1 MSSTGVSRL
10 FPLLLMAAFFW
21 APAPRPDAQE
31 SAAAGDL
38 RPVAAVTSVWT
49 SPEAEPFAAPLAS
62 ALLRELAAAG
72 FKTEAHSGA
81 LNGTDSD
88 SALAA
93 GLSSSAKARWAA
105 VARCEMDGRRLVWRA
120 SVFDALDGALV
131 ASDSQ
136 GAFPGLSALPL
147 LDQSASA
154 AARDAWSQRNRTI
167 PGEPLE
173 YRLRFVSADE
183 GALVRFGT
191 GEGSRDAGVIED
203 GSLLAPF
210 TAFRSGE
217 PVVVSWEKDGHWPR
231 ILVFRPGTKDE
242 ELDLPRLMPRAD
254 RMVSLGIS
262 TTRLLGAQ
270 AEYRH
275 FLSDDA
281 MFLRAADSLWL
292 QYTFTPGSIPVL
304 HNEVRLGAG
313 AYLFL
318 PRDSRFRMAVMTGFS
333 GILTLAFPG
342 DLEDKLYFDATFD
355 AFSLSLEWHTPGTW
369 MFFLEQRYPY
379 SLGLE
384 SGLLARGWAQSDGPP
399 MILTAGVMRRW

>member
-1 MSSTGVSRL
+1 MNRPGR
-10 FPLLLMAAFFW
+10 FPFHPALLLAALSVLT
-21 APAPRPDAQE
+21 PRLEAQDAA
-31 SAAAGDL
+31 SSGDL

-62 ALLRELAAAG
+62 ALLRELSGAG

-81 LNGTDSD
+81 LNGTASD

-93 GLSSSAKARWAA
+93 GLSSSIKARWAA

-120 SVFDALDGALV
+120 SVYDALDGALI
-131 ASDSQ
+131 ASDAQ

-154 AARDAWSQRNRTI
+154 VAREAWAQRARVI

-173 YRLRFVSADE
+173 YRLRFTSRNE
-183 GALVRFGT
+183 GARVAFGT
-191 GEGSRDAGVIED
+191 GEGAREAGIIEN
-203 GSLLAPF
+203 GELLAPF
-210 TAFRSGE
+210 TAFRAGD
-217 PVVVSWEKDGHWPR
+217 PVVVTVSGEGWWPR
-231 ILVFRPGTKDE
+231 VSVFRLGPEDE
-242 ELDLPRLMPRAD
+242 ILELPRLMPRAD

-281 MFLRAADSLWL
+281 LFLRAADSLWL
-292 QYTFTPGSIPVL
+292 QYTFTPGSVPVL

-313 AYLFL
+313 TYLFL
-318 PRDSRFRMAVMTGFS
+318 PRDSRFRMAVMTGVS

-342 DLEDKLYFDATFD
+342 DLADKFYFDATFD

-379 SLGLE
+379 SLGLA

-399 MILTAGVMRRW
+399 MILTAGVMKRW